1 MIKKYVTTLV
11 LLISL
16 FLVSSCNVDAG
27 NTVDLSDVKTNQK
40 KILKK
45 LEAIEKNQLGIK
57 NAIASISKSSD
68 NKKQQPKPTADP
80 NKVYDIA
87 IGDSYIMGNKNA
99 PITIIEWT
107 DFQ

>member
-1 MIKKYVTTLV
+1 MIKKYVITSV
-11 LLISL
+11 LLVSL
-16 FLVSSCNVDAG
+16 FLVSSCNVDTG
-27 NTVDLSDVKTNQK
+27 NTVDLSDVKANQN

-45 LEAIEKNQLGIK
+45 IEAIEKNQLAIK
-57 NAIASISKSSD
+57 NSIASISKSAD
-68 NKKQQPKPTADP
+68 NKKQQPKADP